1 MYTVTYSDE
10 NGNTWTEK
18 NVILLNWINEEQIDR
33 ITQTVISRTLTDE
46 EKKELFNKI
55 NKLDYFPE
63 EMDLRELIYYVIAN
77 SEQLKNI
84 RLKLQEKK

>member
-18 NVILLNWINEEQIDR
+18 NVILLNWISEEQIDR

-84 RLKLQEKK
+84 RLKLQKQS